1 VSVTIQ
7 ALFTDTADSLS
18 LAWVD
23 GECGAGRCFL
33 ENLREPADMV
43 GYLNLIH
50 PNRLHVIGSN
60 EVAYYE
66 RLDAPRREA
75 FFC

>member
-1 VSVTIQ
+1 MSVTIKQ
-7 ALFTDTADSLS
+7 LFSETAESLA

-33 ENLREPADMV
+33 DSLREPADMV

-66 RLDAPRREA
+66 
-75 FFC
+75 

>member
-1 VSVTIQ
+1 MSVTIQ

-50 PNRLHVIGSN
+50 PIASM
-60 EVAYYE
+60 
-66 RLDAPRREA
+66 
-75 FFC
+75 

>member
-50 PNRLHVIGSN
+50 PNRLHDRTKLPITSDSMHRGVKPFLLS
-60 EVAYYE
+60 Y
-66 RLDAPRREA
+66 
-75 FFC
+75 